1 MLQIPGSCLE
11 KVKKHHYACSLQ
23 VLVSFKAFNF
33 FNLMNRKNMW
43 PCLFTSCDTVG
54 AVCKSQKAINEKMV
68 YIKSMVVAIEIIP
81 GPSSQEL
88 AGLHVAYS
96 VKL

>member
-68 YIKSMVVAIEIIP
+68 YTDKERDTYESYEEWNMNF
-81 GPSSQEL
+81 
-88 AGLHVAYS
+88 
-96 VKL
+96 